1 MTTPSQPP
9 PASTP
14 PLSMPQNGTPPPSVS
29 PKSTSPPSAP
39 SQGSSPKRWR
49 LPRHTVRLKLT
60 VLYGGLFLISGT
72 VLLAVT
78 YVFVAHR
85 LPLVATAK
93 SQTTG
98 GGTFNQVFCAKT
110 SAGSSATPAP
120 LGGCA
125 TLLNQQRNDELT
137 QLITS
142 SGIALA
148 IMTVVSIG
156 LGWLVAGRVLRPLR
170 TITTAARRISARNL
184 HQRLAL
190 DGPDDELTELGKT
203 FNGLL
208 ARLEGSF
215 AAQRQF
221 VANASHELR
230 TPLARQRTLVEVALR
245 DPNPTVGSLQA
256 VCERVLATGEEQERL
271 IEALLTLARSQRG
284 LDRREP
290 LDLAA
295 VTGDAVQA
303 SEAGAQSRGLVV
315 HSALGEAPALGDPRL
330 AERLVAN
337 LVDNAVRH
345 NVPGGWVEVV
355 TGMRAGRGLL
365 SVANTGP
372 VIPPE
377 KVDLLFQPFGRLE
390 ASRVSRDG
398 LGLGLSIVTAIAAA
412 HDADLRARPLPGGGL
427 EVEVHFLRA
436 PAGGP
441 AAPATHPKRGSPA
454 GALRPAPKQ
463 AWPTRPTAWLPPARG
478 DEAPPGEAVRRLVV
492 PGEVTLALE
501 PAQQHRLAVHLGRE
515 VEQQRRDA
523 LQLDATRRKPAKQ
536 LAQARL
542 EPLGLG
548 QAAEVRQRHTLSQR
562 GLKLHEVGPEGY
574 RLVRALQYLR
584 QQAARLGQAEHAIH
598 GPSLPNRRRNVHPA
612 PAARQPARSR
622 FP

>member
-1 MTTPSQPP
+1 MTAPSQPAS
-9 PASTP
+9 ASTRQ
-14 PLSMPQNGTPPPSVS
+14 LAMPQDGTPPPSAS
-29 PKSTSPPSAP
+29 PGSTSRPSAP
-39 SQGSSPKRWR
+39 PRRWR
-49 LPRHTVRLKLT
+49 LPRRTVRLKLT
-60 VLYGGLFLISGT
+60 LLYGGLFLVSGA
-72 VLLAVT
+72 VLLVVT
-78 YVFVAHR
+78 YVFVANR
-85 LPLVATAK
+85 LPVLATAK
-93 SQTTG
+93 GQTSG
-98 GGTFNQVFCAKT
+98 SGTVGQGTMFCQVN
-110 SAGSSATPAP
+110 SAGTTSLPP
-120 LGGCA
+120 PGGCA

-148 IMTVVSIG
+148 IMAAVSIG
-156 LGWLVAGRVLRPLR
+156 LGWLVAGRVLQPLR

-184 HQRLAL
+184 NQRLAL
-190 DGPDDELTELGKT
+190 DGPDDELKELGKT

-230 TPLARQRTLVEVALR
+230 TPLARQKTLVEVALR

-256 VCERVLATGEEQERL
+256 ACERVLATGEEQERL

-303 SEAGAQSRGLVV
+303 SEPEAQSRGLRV

-355 TGMRAGRGLL
+355 TGMRAGRGML

-427 EVEVHFLRA
+427 EVEVHFM
-436 PAGGP
+436 
-441 AAPATHPKRGSPA
+441 
-454 GALRPAPKQ
+454 
-463 AWPTRPTAWLPPARG
+463 RPTPPPA
-478 DEAPPGEAVRRLVV
+478 
-492 PGEVTLALE
+492 
-501 PAQQHRLAVHLGRE
+501 
-515 VEQQRRDA
+515 
-523 LQLDATRRKPAKQ
+523 
-536 LAQARL
+536 
-542 EPLGLG
+542 
-548 QAAEVRQRHTLSQR
+548 
-562 GLKLHEVGPEGY
+562 
-574 RLVRALQYLR
+574 
-584 QQAARLGQAEHAIH
+584 
-598 GPSLPNRRRNVHPA
+598 
-612 PAARQPARSR
+612 
-622 FP
+622 

>member
-1 MTTPSQPP
+1 MTAPSQPA

-14 PLSMPQNGTPPPSVS
+14 PLSMPRNGTPPPSAS
-29 PKSTSPPSAP
+29 AKSTSP
-39 SQGSSPKRWR
+39 QGTSPQGTSPRRWR
-49 LPRHTVRLKLT
+49 LPRRTVRLKFTL
-60 VLYGGLFLISGT
+60 LYGGLFLISGT
-72 VLLAVT
+72 VLLVVT
-78 YVFVAHR
+78 YVFVANR
-85 LPLVATAK
+85 LPMLATAK
-93 SQTTG
+93 GQTSG
-98 GGTFNQVFCAKT
+98 GGTASQGAIFCT
-110 SAGSSATPAP
+110 VNSAGRSTPPLP

-170 TITTAARRISARNL
+170 TITTAARRISASNL
-184 HQRLAL
+184 NQRLAL
-190 DGPDDELTELGKT
+190 EGPDDELTELGKT

-208 ARLEGSF
+208 ARLEASF
-215 AAQRQF
+215 GAQRQF

-256 VCERVLATGEEQERL
+256 ICERVLATGEEQERL

-295 VTGDAVQA
+295 VTGDATAA
-303 SEAGAQSRGLVV
+303 SEPGARSRGLRV
-315 HSALGEAPALGDPRL
+315 HTALAEAPALGDPRL

-355 TGMRAGRGLL
+355 TGMRAGRGML

-390 ASRVSRDG
+390 DRVSRDG
-398 LGLGLSIVTAIAAA
+398 LGLGLSVVTAIAAA

-427 EVEVHFLRA
+427 EVEVHFRC
-436 PAGGP
+436 
-441 AAPATHPKRGSPA
+441 GS
-454 GALRPAPKQ
+454 GSF
-463 AWPTRPTAWLPPARG
+463 
-478 DEAPPGEAVRRLVV
+478 E
-492 PGEVTLALE
+492 
-501 PAQQHRLAVHLGRE
+501 
-515 VEQQRRDA
+515 
-523 LQLDATRRKPAKQ
+523 
-536 LAQARL
+536 
-542 EPLGLG
+542 
-548 QAAEVRQRHTLSQR
+548 
-562 GLKLHEVGPEGY
+562 
-574 RLVRALQYLR
+574 
-584 QQAARLGQAEHAIH
+584 
-598 GPSLPNRRRNVHPA
+598 
-612 PAARQPARSR
+612 
-622 FP
+622 